1 MKMRNLLRSIPFLLL
16 MMSGLS
22 LVLNC
27 KGPASNSTP
36 TLYTVSFDAQGGSTV
51 ESLTVEQGK
60 TVTKPADPV
69 KASFTFSGWHKEREC
84 TTPWNFASDTVTA
97 NITLYAKWTPTP
109 PATVTVT
116 FTVKGG
122 NGTLTAKAGNT
133 ELTSPASVKKDTDV
147 AFTPNPNSGY
157 EVDYLL
163 INGVKKSGTTV
174 TVKADKNITA
184 IVKFKTPGAPETQLF
199 TVDYKAE
206 PAAGGSIS
214 AKYSDGTAFSSGGK
228 IETGTSLVFTAE
240 PNSGYDIST
249 WTGAAA
255 SHDKKTATL
264 TVTANSSVTVM
275 FIKQHAVEQHTVNF
289 DTQGGSPVASVK
301 VEHGKTVTKPADPVK
316 ASFTFGGW
324 YKERECIT
332 RWNFATDTVTADITL
347 YAKWQTTSTTS
358 ITIRFN
364 PYKMRC
370 WKPDGGSLGTA
381 IHPGTRVQ
389 EGDTLDFM
397 ATPPTGQLV
406 DTWKI
411 GTKELP
417 VPAKRLRYTVKAQDA
432 EHGWITID
440 YTTKPA
446 AQGIV
451 EFDKSKMTC
460 TQNYHPIDPGVQVY
474 EKDELIFTPIL
485 SDGQKIK
492 EWTVNDNMK
501 ENEMP
506 HYVSFYYTV
515 RAADLQSGSLKI
527 DYTLK

>member
-36 TLYTVSFDAQGGSTV
+36 TFYTVRFDAQGGSTV
-51 ESLTVEQGK
+51 ESLTVEHGK
-60 TVTKPADPV
+60 TIEKPTDPV

-84 TTPWNFASDTVTA
+84 TTPWNFTTDTVTA
-97 NITLYAKWTPTP
+97 NITLYAKWTPIP

-147 AFTPNPNSGY
+147 AFTPNPSAGY

-163 INGVKKSGTTV
+163 INGEKKSGTTV

-214 AKYSDGTAFSSGGK
+214 VKYSDGTAFSSGGK

-264 TVTANSSVTVM
+264 TVTANSSVTVT
-275 FIKQHAVEQHTVNF
+275 FIKQHAANQYTVNF

-324 YKERECIT
+324 YKERECTT

-347 YAKWQTTSTTS
+347 YAKWQSS
-358 ITIRFN
+358 PITIRFN
-364 PYKMRC
+364 P
-370 WKPDGGSLGTA
+370 
-381 IHPGTRVQ
+381 
-389 EGDTLDFM
+389 
-397 ATPPTGQLV
+397 
-406 DTWKI
+406 
-411 GTKELP
+411 
-417 VPAKRLRYTVKAQDA
+417 
-432 EHGWITID
+432 
-440 YTTKPA
+440 
-446 AQGIV
+446 
-451 EFDKSKMTC
+451 SKMTC
-460 TQNYHPIDPGVQVY
+460 EKNGNPVSNNDTVY
-474 EKDELIFTPIL
+474 ENDMLFFEAPRP
-485 SDGQKIK
+485 SSGQTVDK
-492 EWTVNDNMK
+492 WTVNSTERAHETNRRFQYRVETADVQADGSITIGYTEKPAQQVTIRFDSSKMVCWKNPNEITLTGTLISNGTSVY
-501 ENEMP
+501 ENDELLFMAKP
-506 HYVSFYYTV
+506 TVGKMVDSWTQNTSSGHSMGNSFFYQV
-515 RAADLQSGSLKI
+515 EAQPSDLNI
-527 DYTLK
+527 DYTEKTVES

>member
-22 LVLNC
+22 FVLNC

-36 TLYTVSFDAQGGSTV
+36 TFYTVSFDAQGGSTV

-97 NITLYAKWTPTP
+97 NITLYAKWTPIP

-147 AFTPNPNSGY
+147 AFTPNPSAGY

-275 FIKQHAVEQHTVNF
+275 FIKQHAANQYTVNF

-301 VEHGKTVTKPADPVK
+301 VEHGKTVTKPADPK
-316 ASFTFGGW
+316 KTSFTFGGW
-324 YKERECIT
+324 YKERECT
-332 RWNFATDTVTADITL
+332 TPWNFTTDTVTADITL

-358 ITIRFN
+358 ITIHFD

-370 WKPDGGSLGTA
+370 FKQ
-381 IHPGTRVQ
+381 PGFSPVYNNDTVYK
-389 EGDTLDFM
+389 GDLLQFE
-397 ATPPTGQLV
+397 ATPQSGQLLNK
-406 DTWKI
+406 W
-411 GTKELP
+411 
-417 VPAKRLRYTVKAQDA
+417 TVNGVEQGYATNERFQYSVHPWDVQS
-432 EHGWITID
+432 GSITID
-440 YTTKPA
+440 YTVKPA
-446 AQGIV
+446 AQVTIH
-451 EFDKSKMTC
+451 FDSGKIAC
-460 TQNYHPIDPGVQVY
+460 YNQNYANVHDGETVY
-474 EKDELIFTPIL
+474 ENDSLVFYAKNLPP
-485 SDGQKIK
+485 GK
-492 EWTVNDNMK
+492 TVNKWKVNGVEK
-501 ENEMP
+501 EDETET
-506 HYVSFYYTV
+506 SFSYTV
-515 RAADLQSGSLKI
+515 KAEDVQSGSITI